1 MPNPP
6 AIDRALMLHL
16 ADLARLHIPAERLPS
31 LRARLER
38 IVSAF
43 SALQTV
49 DGVSSRPAPAFGDL
63 GLPTRPDVAGA
74 PLAPAIV
81 LQNAPQ
87 QAGGS
92 FVVPRVIEA

>member
-6 AIDRALMLHL
+6 AIDRALMLRL

-38 IVSAF
+38 IVAAF
-43 SALQTV
+43 SALQTI
-49 DGVSSRPAPAFGDL
+49 GGIPASAVTGAPTA
-63 GLPTRPDVAGA
+63 GLPTRPDVASA
-74 PLAPAIV
+74 PLAPASV

-92 FVVPRVIEA
+92 FLVPRVIEA